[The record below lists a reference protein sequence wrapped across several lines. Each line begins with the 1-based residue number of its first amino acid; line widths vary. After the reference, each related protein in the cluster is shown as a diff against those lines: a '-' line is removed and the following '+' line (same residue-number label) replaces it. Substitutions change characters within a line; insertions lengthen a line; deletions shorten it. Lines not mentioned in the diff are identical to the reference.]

1 MGAGHDRSIAL
12 KILGAERGK
21 DFTDG
26 GHDRVP
32 PSRD

>member
-1 MGAGHDRSIAL
+1 MNLGIAL
-12 KILGAERGK
+12 DNVADTGAEGRK

>member
-1 MGAGHDRSIAL
+1 MSLGHRVGVAL
-12 KILGAERGK
+12 EVLGAEGGK

-32 PSRD
+32 P